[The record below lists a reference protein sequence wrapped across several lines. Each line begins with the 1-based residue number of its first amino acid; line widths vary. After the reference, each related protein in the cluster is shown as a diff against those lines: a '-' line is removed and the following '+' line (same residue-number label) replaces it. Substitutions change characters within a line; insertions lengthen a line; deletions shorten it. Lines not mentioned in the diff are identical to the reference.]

1 MGSHL
6 GWHFAVCCPLRG
18 GRGEFIKK
26 TPKTIKE
33 KKKKKSLHIG
43 FAGNMSHQGTGKLL
57 PHYSGN

>member
-18 GRGEFIKK
+18 GRGEFRKK

-33 KKKKKSLHIG
+33 KKIKQTS
-43 FAGNMSHQGTGKLL
+43 N
-57 PHYSGN
+57 